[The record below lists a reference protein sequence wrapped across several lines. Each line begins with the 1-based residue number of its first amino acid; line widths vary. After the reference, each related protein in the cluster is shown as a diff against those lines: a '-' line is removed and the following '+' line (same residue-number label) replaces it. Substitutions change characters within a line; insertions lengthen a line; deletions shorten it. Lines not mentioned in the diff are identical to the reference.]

1 MGSATKQQKMIAI
14 YLKWYNGKD
23 IEDNM
28 EQVRM
33 IQMYRVHLSHLFG
46 YELTELE
53 ACIQW
58 CKRLALI
65 YRVRHNG

>member
-1 MGSATKQQKMIAI
+1 
-14 YLKWYNGKD
+14 
-23 IEDNM
+23 M

-46 YELTELE
+46 YEVSELE

-58 CKRLALI
+58 SKHLALM
-65 YRVRHNG
+65 YRSRHDY